1 MYPTKIIVWSLL
13 LWCLNECVLPS
24 ITPAKAANVENIILL
39 SAPTTLLSADNDEQP
54 LQIALIGVVRSQI
67 NKRPILGAN
76 VELLVA
82 DTGESI
88 HFTTDKDGS
97 FHFRLQPNTAYEI
110 HVITEG
116 GVVNHTKK
124 ITTERLIKS
133 TILHAFIELP

>member
-97 FHFRLQPNTAYEI
+97 FHFRLQ
-110 HVITEG
+110 HC
-116 GVVNHTKK
+116 
-124 ITTERLIKS
+124 RLSKQK
-133 TILHAFIELP
+133 

>member
-1 MYPTKIIVWSLL
+1 MYPTKIILWSLL
-13 LWCLNECVLPS
+13 LWCLNDCFLPS
-24 ITPAKAANVENIILL
+24 TTQAKTVAIENTILL
-39 SAPTTLLSADNDEQP
+39 SSPNADNDEQP
-54 LQIALIGVVRSQI
+54 LKIALIGVVRSES

-97 FHFRLQPNTAYEI
+97 FHFRLQPNTTYEI
-110 HVITEG
+110 HVITENG
-116 GVVNHTKK
+116 AVNHTKK

-133 TILHAFIELP
+133 TILHAFIEIP